1 MVEEKGTGGR
11 KQRGSKTM
19 DERGRKWETGV
30 YWLGKYK
37 LVFQYKS
44 VNKLIGTLVGK
55 GWEER
60 KKRQ

>member
-1 MVEEKGTGGR
+1 MVEEKGTGG
-11 KQRGSKTM
+11 KQERGSKTM
-19 DERGRKWETGV
+19 DERGRKWERGV

-37 LVFQYKS
+37 LVFQNKS
-44 VNKLIGTLVGK
+44 VHKLVGTLVGK

>member
-11 KQRGSKTM
+11 KEEAAKRWMKGAENGK
-19 DERGRKWETGV
+19 RGV

-37 LVFQYKS
+37 LVFQNKS
-44 VNKLIGTLVGK
+44 VHKLVGTLVGK